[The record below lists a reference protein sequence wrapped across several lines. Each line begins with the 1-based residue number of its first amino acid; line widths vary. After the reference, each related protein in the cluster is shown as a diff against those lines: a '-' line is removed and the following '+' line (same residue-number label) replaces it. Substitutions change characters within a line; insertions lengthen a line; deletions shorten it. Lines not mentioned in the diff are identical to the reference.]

1 MLFTARKSLLKN
13 LVILSNSSCSLSG
26 QEFRQSLSVWVLC
39 FRVSYKAAS
48 RVPPGTTVV
57 CVLVHLRQDLRFGS
71 LLGCLVVYIPS
82 LMGCWTQGLSSLL
95 AVGWRPPSVPWHMA
109 SLVWQFT
116 ALVWLAHKGSGERV
130 SARWINIWLLISEVT
145 SHHFCYI
152 VSLRSKSLG
161 PALTTCLSIPEGA
174 LGSMSEALKQM

>member
-1 MLFTARKSLLKN
+1 MYFNFCTSNYLFKVLKAIEVVSYPVILVFKTRNRVLLILLFTARKSLLKN
-13 LVILSNSSCSLSG
+13 LVISSNSSCSLSG

-57 CVLVHLRQDLRFGS
+57 CVLVHLRQDILFGS

-95 AVGWRPPSVPWHMA
+95 AVGWRPPSVPCH
-109 SLVWQFT
+109 T
-116 ALVWLAHKGSGERV
+116 
-130 SARWINIWLLISEVT
+130 
-145 SHHFCYI
+145 
-152 VSLRSKSLG
+152 G
-161 PALTTCLSIPEGA
+161 PCRIAAYFIKLDKPR
-174 LGSMSEALKQM
+174 QQ